1 MFGGNEAAIDQV
13 LENIV
18 AVELVRRGYSVT
30 VGIVGAKEVDFVAEK
45 GGGKM
50 YVQVAYLMPTAEI
63 REREFSPLEAIADN
77 FPKYVLTMDEVDF
90 SRNGI
95 IHRSIEDFLRK

>member
-1 MFGGNEAAIDQV
+1 MSSDHFKSVSEIFLSTAERGGE
-13 LENIV
+13 
-18 AVELVRRGYSVT
+18 T
-30 VGIVGAKEVDFVAEK
+30 
-45 GGGKM
+45 M

-63 REREFSPLEAIADN
+63 RDREFSPLEAIADN

-95 IHRSIEDFLRK
+95 IHRPIEDFLMNQ